1 MLLLAV
7 YTDRKAHSIILLVTY
22 LFAKIIR
29 FVEQEIQIFVLEIV
43 NTVAL

>member
-1 MLLLAV
+1 M
-7 YTDRKAHSIILLVTY
+7 ILLVTY

-29 FVEQEIQIFVLEIV
+29 FVELEIQIFVLEIV